1 MTTMMPIQVLSTTGT
16 ITKTN
21 SRIFNL
27 MLFTN
32 RTSSVRFTNPTNVAH
47 SITFINSPKHTL
59 TPQTTNSLNH
69 TSSHII
75 IIITHPGRA
84 VRVGASW
91 DVLTSVDG
99 KGRYWLVGSA
109 FAEKAVEKKPK
120 NELDETVVN
129 APSMHVCLLVYELFD
144 LSFIYC

>member
-1 MTTMMPIQVLSTTGT
+1 
-16 ITKTN
+16 
-21 SRIFNL
+21 

-32 RTSSVRFTNPTNVAH
+32 CTSSVRFTNSTNITH
-47 SITFINSPKHTL
+47 STTFINFPKHTF

-69 TSSHII
+69 THYHHHIHTSSCII
-75 IIITHPGRA
+75 ITYHHHTHPGRA

-129 APSMHVCLLVYELFD
+129 APSMHVCLFVCLFVYELFG